1 MPQMIQH
8 RANAGTVI
16 VNGYLY
22 AFGGFQTVDGYGQV
36 GLDSLERLNISDPKA
51 HWQMV
56 DLVEGSIDL
65 GKMACFYL
73 SDITGFLKANALK
86 EDDTVVRD

>member
-51 HWQMV
+51 HW
-56 DLVEGSIDL
+56 
-65 GKMACFYL
+65 
-73 SDITGFLKANALK
+73 
-86 EDDTVVRD
+86 